1 MPSSSHTLVR
11 DRQRIAQ
18 LAARQ
23 MAQSGS
29 RDTRHAVHKAALELG
44 LRSPAQ
50 LPDQAQVT
58 EALHE
63 YLRLFAP
70 ASRLDALHVRREAAR
85 HALEFL
91 QAFSPRLVGAV
102 LDGSADRYSPVQ
114 LHLHSDEPEAVQH
127 FLENQRIPAQL
138 ATRKLRLQ
146 RGPASALPC
155 WQFDADGIA
164 FELLVLP
171 RSALRQ
177 PPLQPLDD
185 TPMPRASLTQLQQQV
200 TAEAQPQ
207 PDNGGA
213 QKISG

>member
-1 MPSSSHTLVR
+1 MSSRTLVR

-29 RDTRHAVHKAALELG
+29 RDTRQAVHKAAHELG

-63 YLRLFAP
+63 HLRLFAP
-70 ASRLDALHVRREAAR
+70 ASRLDALKARREAAR
-85 HALEFL
+85 QALQFL
-91 QAFSPRLVGAV
+91 QDFSPRLVGAV

-114 LHLHSDEPEAVQH
+114 MHLHSDEPEAVQH
-127 FLENQRIPAQL
+127 FLENQRIPAHL
-138 ATRKLRLQ
+138 GTRQLRLQ
-146 RGPASALPC
+146 RGRATALPC

-171 RSALRQ
+171 HSALRQ

-185 TPMPRASLTQLQQQV
+185 TPMPRASLTQLQQRIAAE
-200 TAEAQPQ
+200 TAP
-207 PDNGGA
+207 G
-213 QKISG
+213 